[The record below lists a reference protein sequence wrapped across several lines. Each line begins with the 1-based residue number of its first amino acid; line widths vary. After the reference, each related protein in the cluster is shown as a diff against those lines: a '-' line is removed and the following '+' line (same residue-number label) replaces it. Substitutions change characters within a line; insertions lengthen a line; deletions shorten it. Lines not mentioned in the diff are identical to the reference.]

1 MDRHSPFPSG
11 VSVVRGLFVSMSGFT
26 LLLAGCGMGAT
37 PMGEKKETS
46 GKVSLNGKALPDVKV
61 VLQPTGDG
69 AEAYAVT
76 DKTGA
81 FKTKATPGKY
91 AWYLAG
97 KDSSKGAESLLKSV
111 PEAFKTGS
119 MDRTVQVGSG
129 DLNLEVK

>member
-1 MDRHSPFPSG
+1 MRAWL
-11 VSVVRGLFVSMSGFT
+11 VSVLGFA
-26 LLLAGCGMGAT
+26 LLVAGCGTSAT

-46 GKVSLNGKALPDVKV
+46 GKVSLNGKALADVKV

-91 AWYLAG
+91 AWYVTG
-97 KDSSKGAESLLKSV
+97 KDSSRGAESLLKNV

-119 MDRTVQVGSG
+119 LDRTVQVGSG
-129 DLNLEVK
+129 ELNLEVR